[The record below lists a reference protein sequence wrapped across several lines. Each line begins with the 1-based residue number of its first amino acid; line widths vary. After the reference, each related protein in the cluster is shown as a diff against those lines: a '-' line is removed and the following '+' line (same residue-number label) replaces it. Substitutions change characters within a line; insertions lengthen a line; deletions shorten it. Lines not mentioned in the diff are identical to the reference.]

1 MSHGLIDPSK
11 LPGHNLD
18 LAGVS
23 QAAADISSRGGSI
36 QQAGTDVASSWS
48 TLPASYESTG
58 AESVYVAMNPVRD
71 ASDRVGGDLTA
82 VASALTDWV
91 TTVQPILTRLADLR
105 TDAEAF
111 VVEANNFSSRVT
123 WTNNLAVSF
132 MVVPVDNWWEDPDM
146 VQRNAD
152 LVDQGY
158 LLGEQLRVANEDLA
172 NAIRRSAG
180 LSTNAVAPAAA
191 SAPDDLQTDWG
202 SASPREESCAEKT
215 IGFPMHLTGGVL
227 NGAWDMVG
235 GLGMLVG
242 GYDFKSWP
250 PPAWGMVGDMLSGDF
265 QGAADR
271 GGDWLSGWG
280 QSWMGLGHLVT
291 GVSMGFM
298 APVMTEVVAP
308 GQISDLKSKG
318 VDTGFLEWQQQW
330 MRDSYRS
337 YIDLF
342 GSFVGYHAPEEWWKA
357 TPDQWGEGWS
367 DWGNDPGG
375 TAGTSLFNIA
385 TLVLP
390 TKGGGALL
398 DGLKGGRGA
407 EGFGDDVGRGGAVER
422 PSGSTP
428 ESNGLHL
435 RSDGLVDDGARFG
448 GAQDNLTNTLERSS
462 LDDGGTLLDD
472 IHGGDHLVRPDA
484 DVPRVHAGD
493 PDVPQFH
500 LGDPDAPVVHHGGGD
515 GPASHTGETAP
526 SSPSTEHHLTSP
538 QQHVPPHTNLDA
550 PPPHA
555 GPDAPRLPDLAAID
569 REFRLPNGA
578 VDPARF
584 DEWARAVSDAYP
596 QMTPSDIKGVYDY
609 TTDPGYDTMN
619 PYLRGSSHPSP
630 LDVGSI
636 EARID
641 HTTSG
646 LSKLPAEPG
655 RTYRGVTLN
664 ENFLDTFKVGE
675 KWHDDSF
682 MSSSKNP
689 NVAET
694 FAKQAGQKGETPGII
709 TVDGLTGSD
718 VTSISRFQHEAE
730 ILFQRSTE
738 FEVVSKFQ
746 DAAGVWRI
754 HLRELPSPGAL

>member
-1 MSHGLIDPSK
+1 
-11 LPGHNLD
+11 
-18 LAGVS
+18 
-23 QAAADISSRGGSI
+23 
-36 QQAGTDVASSWS
+36 
-48 TLPASYESTG
+48 
-58 AESVYVAMNPVRD
+58 MNPVRD
-71 ASDRVGGDLTA
+71 ASDCVGGDLTA
-82 VASALTDWV
+82 VAGALTDWV

-105 TDAEAF
+105 SDAEAF
-111 VVEANNFSSRVT
+111 VVEANNFASRVA
-123 WTNNLAVSF
+123 WTNNLAVTF
-132 MVVPVDNWWEDPDM
+132 LPVPVDNWWEDPDM

-180 LSTNAVAPAAA
+180 LSANAVAPAAT

-250 PPAWGMVGDMLSGDF
+250 PPAWGMVGDILSGDF

-308 GQISDLKSKG
+308 GQIADLKAKG
-318 VDTGFLEWQQQW
+318 ADTGFLEWQQQW

-357 TPDQWGEGWS
+357 SSDEWGDGWS
-367 DWGNDPGG
+367 DWGKDPGG

-407 EGFGDDVGRGGAVER
+407 EGLGDDAGRVGAGERGLDL
-422 PSGSTP
+422 GSTP
-428 ESNGLHL
+428 LRPGGLA
-435 RSDGLVDDGARFG
+435 DDLAKFG
-448 GAQDNLTNTLERSS
+448 GAQDDLASTLGRSP

-472 IHGGDHLVRPDA
+472 IRGGDHLVRPDA

-493 PDVPQFH
+493 PDVQQFH
-500 LGDPDAPVVHHGGGD
+500 LGDPDAPTVHHGGGD
-515 GPASHTGETAP
+515 AKPPSPHPDESVPGDGDHGGGSPGAPDTA
-526 SSPSTEHHLTSP
+526 
-538 QQHVPPHTNLDA
+538 A
-550 PPPHA
+550 GPPPVA
-555 GPDAPRLPDLAAID
+555 GTVDRIDGHDIWLPDGFKHEGNYVVRYEDGVPGSRIPAEDYLELREHSLHNEGSDTLVLGRWANDDSSYIKVAERDGAMYFDMGDDWNRAQEEFGIKRREEMFDFFNRPALDEAIQRD
-569 REFRLPNGA
+569 MNIRFSH
-578 VDPARF
+578 DPL
-584 DEWARAVSDAYP
+584 
-596 QMTPSDIKGVYDY
+596 Q
-609 TTDPGYDTMN
+609 DPT
-619 PYLRGSSHPSP
+619 LRGSYLEMERNYLVEHGYTI
-630 LDVGSI
+630 V
-636 EARID
+636 E
-641 HTTSG
+641 
-646 LSKLPAEPG
+646 
-655 RTYRGVTLN
+655 
-664 ENFLDTFKVGE
+664 DTNGWSAV
-675 KWHDDSF
+675 
-682 MSSSKNP
+682 
-689 NVAET
+689 
-694 FAKQAGQKGETPGII
+694 
-709 TVDGLTGSD
+709 
-718 VTSISRFQHEAE
+718 R
-730 ILFQRSTE
+730 
-738 FEVVSKFQ
+738 
-746 DAAGVWRI
+746 
-754 HLRELPSPGAL
+754 

>member
-11 LPGHNLD
+11 LPGYDLD

-36 QQAGTDVASSWS
+36 RQAGTDVASSWS

-111 VVEANNFSSRVT
+111 VVEANTFSSRLA
-123 WTNNLAVSF
+123 WTNNLAVTF
-132 MVVPVDNWWEDPDM
+132 LPVPVDNWWEDPDM
-146 VQRNAD
+146 VRRNAD

-180 LSTNAVAPAAA
+180 LSANAVAPAATT
-191 SAPDDLQTDWG
+191 APDNLQTDWG
-202 SASPREESCAEKT
+202 GASPREESCAEKT

-235 GLGMLVG
+235 GIGMLVF

-250 PPAWGMVGDMLSGDF
+250 PPWDLTGDLLSGDF
-265 QGAADR
+265 QGAAER

-280 QSWMGLGHLVT
+280 QSWLGLFHLAT

-357 TPDQWGEGWS
+357 SPDEWGEGWS
-367 DWGNDPGG
+367 DWGQDPGG

-407 EGFGDDVGRGGAVER
+407 EGLGDDAARGGAVER
-422 PSGSTP
+422 PSGSTS

-448 GAQDNLTNTLERSS
+448 GAQDNLTNTLERSP

-472 IHGGDHLVRPDA
+472 IRGGDHLVRPDA
-484 DVPRVHAGD
+484 NVPRVHAGD

-500 LGDPDAPVVHHGGGD
+500 LGDPDAPTVHHGGGD
-515 GPASHTGETAP
+515 A
-526 SSPSTEHHLTSP
+526 
-538 QQHVPPHTNLDA
+538 
-550 PPPHA
+550 
-555 GPDAPRLPDLAAID
+555 
-569 REFRLPNGA
+569 
-578 VDPARF
+578 
-584 DEWARAVSDAYP
+584 
-596 QMTPSDIKGVYDY
+596 
-609 TTDPGYDTMN
+609 N
-619 PYLRGSSHPSP
+619 PPSP
-630 LDVGSI
+630 HPG
-636 EARID
+636 
-641 HTTSG
+641 
-646 LSKLPAEPG
+646 EPVPG
-655 RTYRGVTLN
+655 DGDRG
-664 ENFLDTFKVGE
+664 G
-675 KWHDDSF
+675 
-682 MSSSKNP
+682 
-689 NVAET
+689 
-694 FAKQAGQKGETPGII
+694 G
-709 TVDGLTGSD
+709 
-718 VTSISRFQHEAE
+718 
-730 ILFQRSTE
+730 
-738 FEVVSKFQ
+738 
-746 DAAGVWRI
+746 
-754 HLRELPSPGAL
+754 SPGAPDTTGGPPPVAGMVDRIDGHDIWLPDGFKHEGNYVVRYEDGVPGSRIPAEDYLELREHSLHNEGSDTLVLGRFVENDPSSYIEVAKRDGAMYFDMGDDWNRAQDVFGIERRDEMFDFFNRPALDEAIQRGMEIRFTHDPALDKRSFLAMEAKYLEAHGYDIVPDGNGGWYATR